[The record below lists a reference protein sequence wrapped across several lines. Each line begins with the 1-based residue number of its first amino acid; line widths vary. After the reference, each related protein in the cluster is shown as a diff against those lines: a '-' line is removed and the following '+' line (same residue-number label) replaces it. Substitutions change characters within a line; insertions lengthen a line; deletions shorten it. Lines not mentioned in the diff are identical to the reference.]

1 MYYYAFEYYFWNKI
15 QNLVKNNLQYLFHW
29 CYFILKAMCDNSIF
43 FILFETQTS
52 SPNSQSHLLSI
63 IYLLCIY
70 LQVER
75 RKNSNNWKLRDKS
88 KKEEFTTGICL
99 THIYPY
105 VISFNTISKPMRV
118 SIFLWDEKLS
128 LNLYFLSI
136 EILNLLVYQWFWSS
150 WTIVDLEY
158 RDETLLTKNTNGW
171 MND

>member
-1 MYYYAFEYYFWNKI
+1 MHQKHSSLDSTKTKKAFWYLYTLYRRTAEKVIYNIYYYAFEYYLWNKI

-43 FILFETQTS
+43 FYFIRIQTS

-63 IYLLCIY
+63 YLFCIY

-99 THIYPY
+99 THIY
-105 VISFNTISKPMRV
+105 
-118 SIFLWDEKLS
+118 
-128 LNLYFLSI
+128 
-136 EILNLLVYQWFWSS
+136 
-150 WTIVDLEY
+150 
-158 RDETLLTKNTNGW
+158 TL
-171 MND
+171 M